1 MFLHNSISELA
12 SRFCEICE
20 YRSRVP
26 FYPAPVLLTLIVIG
40 LLSGC
45 NTILGIEQY
54 IRQKKETINQY
65 LRSAKLEIPLHM
77 PSDTTMLRTLH
88 EVDYLDLLAV
98 ISEWSNSQFRS
109 EKRHIAI
116 DGKAVRACLKKCLGG
131 TNPPYVLNA
140 FDASAGVIHAQIQVG
155 KKTNEAGEIYTLIK
169 YMDLDNAFVTTDAAF
184 SNDRVMKEI
193 VKSGGHMIMP
203 LKGNQPKLEEAASIL
218 MQTTKENN
226 PSLVSHYEDDDNGVY
241 LHGRICNRC
250 YELITDPSLVG
261 EMLKGTSFE
270 NCAHAVGMV
279 ERCRE
284 VVKYDENKERIQ
296 QPPESQTVYYLLD
309 TNDISVEKFAMYVR
323 DHWYGSEIIH
333 YVLDT
338 EFDEDLSRVCKG
350 NGMQNFSI
358 LRNSMRSFLNFT
370 IQKQWLLFSIY
381 N

>member
-1 MFLHNSISELA
+1 
-12 SRFCEICE
+12 
-20 YRSRVP
+20 
-26 FYPAPVLLTLIVIG
+26 
-40 LLSGC
+40 
-45 NTILGIEQY
+45 
-54 IRQKKETINQY
+54 
-65 LRSAKLEIPLHM
+65 
-77 PSDTTMLRTLH
+77 
-88 EVDYLDLLAV
+88 
-98 ISEWSNSQFRS
+98 
-109 EKRHIAI
+109 
-116 DGKAVRACLKKCLGG
+116 
-131 TNPPYVLNA
+131 
-140 FDASAGVIHAQIQVG
+140 
-155 KKTNEAGEIYTLIK
+155 
-169 YMDLDNAFVTTDAAF
+169 
-184 SNDRVMKEI
+184 
-193 VKSGGHMIMP
+193 MP

-284 VVKYDENKERIQ
+284 VVKYDENKERIP

-358 LRNSMRSFLNFT
+358 LRKAAVSILSAIKKNTKRISFHAIRETIRNLGGIEQKDVIKPYNTVNSPYPSAT
-370 IQKQWLLFSIY
+370 G
-381 N
+381 